1 MEDPVEAGAHQE
13 DDVGVLQG
21 QGAGRRHRQRMVVGH
36 HPLAHRRAQER
47 HLRLLDKGAH
57 LAFGIG
63 PGHPLAN
70 DDP

>member
-13 DDVGVLQG
+13 DDIGVLQG